1 VASRKFTVRVNFE
14 EGGHLYHPD
23 EEITL
28 PYASER
34 DRERV
39 DNLLLTKVLEPV
51 EHAEAKKAPRRKR

>member
-1 VASRKFTVRVNFE
+1 VSSRKFVARVNFE
-14 EGGHLYHPD
+14 EDGHVTAPG

-28 PYASER
+28 PYGSER

-39 DNLLLTKVLEPV
+39 DNLLLTRVLEPA